1 MNASDTDE
9 PCYLCGERELT
20 HKAVVSGLSLVECRK
35 CKIIYVPAGQIT
47 RELLEA
53 FYSKAYYQN
62 DSLIGYAGY
71 QREEAI
77 HRKNAGHLLDYTL
90 GDLGVARPRML
101 DVGCAFGYLLDEA
114 RKRGC
119 DVTGVEMSD
128 YARNHAVSTL
138 GINVHST
145 LDSVVAEGAQFDV
158 VFMLGTIEHLTDA
171 RGMTDTINKVLKP
184 GGQLVI
190 TTIDTKGFFPLYALK
205 PPEHTIYFSHANLA
219 LMLGYSGF
227 SVQKRKTYFTHYLL
241 SDLFHRLSE
250 FFRIGFFNRLSRLF
264 EKRFPRMSVLIPTNE
279 MILLARKE
287 RLPVAA
293 TMEKHSK

>member
-1 MNASDTDE
+1 MNASDTGK
-9 PCYLCGERELT
+9 PCYLCGEGVLT
-20 HKAVVSGLSLVECRK
+20 HKAGVSGLSLVECRK
-35 CKIIYVPAGQIT
+35 RKIIYVPAGQIT

-138 GINVHST
+138 GINAHST
-145 LDSVVAEGAQFDV
+145 LDSVVAEGA
-158 VFMLGTIEHLTDA
+158 
-171 RGMTDTINKVLKP
+171 
-184 GGQLVI
+184 
-190 TTIDTKGFFPLYALK
+190 
-205 PPEHTIYFSHANLA
+205 
-219 LMLGYSGF
+219 
-227 SVQKRKTYFTHYLL
+227 
-241 SDLFHRLSE
+241 
-250 FFRIGFFNRLSRLF
+250 
-264 EKRFPRMSVLIPTNE
+264 
-279 MILLARKE
+279 
-287 RLPVAA
+287 
-293 TMEKHSK
+293 